1 MSVMH
6 RVYLVTHGR
15 DGATLRVVDRRLV
28 RHLVEGA
35 VEGVMAAVGHPC
47 CGRGLGRLGVA
58 YWPAHALLVGVMQWA
73 TRGERIVARIRL
85 SDEEAQTLS
94 AWWCD
99 AEDV

>member
-6 RVYLVTHGR
+6 RVYWVTHGR

-47 CGRGLGRLGVA
+47 CGRGLGRLDVISWA
-58 YWPAHALLVGVMQWA
+58 AHSLLCGALNWA
-73 TRGERIVARIRL
+73 ARGERVVARIRL
-85 SDEEAQTLS
+85 SDEEARALG
-94 AWWCD
+94 WPVD
-99 AEDV
+99 LE